1 VEAYQNDAVY
11 VAALQKQKD
20 GVEYGLKTIRDAL
33 EAQK

>member
-1 VEAYQNDAVY
+1 LGRVRTW
-11 VAALQKQKD
+11 KQKD